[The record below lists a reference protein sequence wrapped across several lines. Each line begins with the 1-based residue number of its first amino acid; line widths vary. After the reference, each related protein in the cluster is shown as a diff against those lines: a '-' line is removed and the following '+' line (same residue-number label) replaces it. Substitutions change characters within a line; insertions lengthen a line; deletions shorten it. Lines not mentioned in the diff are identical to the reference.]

1 MCLGLLLTIAF
12 VSFQASLGITVKSG
26 EDNDRRVKGLVY
38 TAPVSLAASAC
49 ATTDGLASPV
59 VVGLDTKSDIT
70 ALTVIE
76 LYDADCP
83 DAFAFYL
90 YLYVIRDFFCIYFNL

>member
-1 MCLGLLLTIAF
+1 M
-12 VSFQASLGITVKSG
+12 SLGITVKSG
-26 EDNDRRVKGLVY
+26 EDNDRRAKGLAY
-38 TAPVSLAASAC
+38 TEPVSLAASAC

-59 VVGLDTKSDIT
+59 AVGPDTKSDIT
-70 ALTVIE
+70 AQTVIE
-76 LYDADCP
+76 LYDVDCP